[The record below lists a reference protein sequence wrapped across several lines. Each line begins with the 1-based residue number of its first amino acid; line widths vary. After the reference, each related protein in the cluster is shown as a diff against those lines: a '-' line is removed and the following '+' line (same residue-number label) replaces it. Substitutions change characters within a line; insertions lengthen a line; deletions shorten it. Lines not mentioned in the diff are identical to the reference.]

1 MYIFFFI
8 ILYIIKKII
17 NILDG
22 KYVNSLSSYLF
33 LLALFTPGNTFIDI
47 YILLLVFA
55 SSIHHSIRHKDPTH
69 ISTFI
74 HSLDSASIVGLTS
87 YLSLHY
93 LNFYP
98 FIISFL
104 LCIMILVIETK
115 YKNRYP
121 KKIIVL
127 LSSLLIMFNN
137 YFMII
142 PLIISY
148 LFFDGKLWEKH
159 NMYRFGWHISTCT
172 SIILYLILY
181 FNNYSLSSSSS
192 RDVLFSSDSSIEHVS
207 SDSSSQ

>member
-22 KYVNSLSSYLF
+22 NYINSLSSYVF
-33 LLALFTPGNTFIDI
+33 LLALFTPGNTIIDI

-55 SSIHHSIRHKDPTH
+55 SSIHHSIRHKNSSI
-69 ISTFI
+69 ISTII
-74 HSLDSASIVGLTS
+74 HSLDSAAIVGLTS

-93 LNFYP
+93 INFYP
-98 FIISFL
+98 SIISFL
-104 LCIMILVIETK
+104 LYIIIALIETK

-127 LSSLLIMFNN
+127 LSVLTIIINNN
-137 YFMII
+137 YMII
-142 PLIISY
+142 PLIINY

-159 NMYRFGWHISTCT
+159 NIYRFAWHISSCI
-172 SIILYLILY
+172 SIILYLILC
-181 FNNYSLSSSSS
+181 FNN
-192 RDVLFSSDSSIEHVS
+192 
-207 SDSSSQ
+207 